1 MTQPK
6 LILASSSP
14 FRQKLLKDAGFTFE
28 AISPTGDEKTISGLP
43 PPVLA
48 AKRAEFKGIDV
59 ARHAPAGTI
68 VIGADQVLGFEG
80 AVFDKAPTAEF
91 ARAKLKTLQGKTHH
105 LYSAFCLVKVNTS
118 GSLETIHEGLVDIP
132 MVMRRLTD
140 SEISDYVALGEWQGS
155 VGGYRIEGQG
165 RTLFQDVTADQSAI
179 IGLPMTELIKA
190 LKSTGVF

>member
-28 AISPTGDEKTISGLP
+28 AIIPTGDEKTISGLP

-48 AKRAEFKGIDV
+48 TKRAEFKGIDV
-59 ARHAPAGTI
+59 ARHLPADRI

-80 AVFDKAPTAEF
+80 TVFDKATTSEQAE
-91 ARAKLKTLQGKTHH
+91 AKLKTLQGKTHH
-105 LYSAFCLVKVNTS
+105 LYSAFCLVKVNAS
-118 GSLETIHEGLVDIP
+118 GSLETIYEGMVDIP

-140 SEISDYVALGEWQGS
+140 SEIAEYVALGEWEGC

-165 RTLFQDVTADQSAI
+165 RKLFQHVTADQSAI
-179 IGLPMTELIKA
+179 IGLPMPELIKA
-190 LKSTGVF
+190 LKSAGVG